1 MILSF
6 SSNFQLVIHCG
17 VDHGAIDIRLE
28 KYANGNGY
36 CREDWMK
43 KMPETETPCL
53 KNNGCCK
60 KLETKLNVEKI
71 AKQLNCE
78 CTADTSDYSSTPH
91 IGTYL
96 CSYIYLNSLDICDDR
111 TLFIHVP
118 SINENF
124 QPKKTSSCI
133 LNVIKKCVEH
143 LMEEKKI

>member
-1 MILSF
+1 M
-6 SSNFQLVIHCG
+6 SSHICFPFQLVIHCG
-17 VDHGAIDIRLE
+17 VDNGGKNIRLE
-28 KYANGNGY
+28 KYASGNGY

-53 KNNGCCK
+53 KNNGCCE
-60 KLETKLNVEKI
+60 KLATKLNVEKI
-71 AKQLNCE
+71 TSQLNCE
-78 CTADTSDYSSTPH
+78 CTEQTEYSSTPQ

-118 SINENF
+118 SINEKF

-133 LNVIKKCVEH
+133 LNIIEKCVEQ
-143 LMEEKKI
+143 LMEESKI